1 MPMRPQLPTFLPCIE
16 APWAWAQSSSTSKPC
31 SLAKSQMWSIS
42 QGSPHEC
49 MGTMARTR
57 GLSTFLACSRSNV
70 AVRGLM
76 STNTGTQ
83 PKNRI
88 VVMVPK
94 KV

>member
-1 MPMRPQLPTFLPCIE
+1 MGVGAILQHVQAVLLGEIADVIHFARQPQ
-16 APWAWAQSSSTSKPC
+16 
-31 SLAKSQMWSIS
+31 
-42 QGSPHEC
+42 EC

-57 GLSTFLACSRSNV
+57 GFMTFLACSRSNV

-83 PKNRI
+83 PKKRI

-94 KV
+94 NV